1 MLGTSTIKIKGVQNL
16 KEASYNIMP
25 DRIEAGTLLM
35 AAAITGGRIKIK
47 SVIPEHIS
55 PLLLKLEETGCKI
68 WTENRSVSLLAPKRL
83 KAVSIITMPY
93 PRISN
98 RFAINFY

>member
-1 MLGTSTIKIKGVQNL
+1 MLGTSIIKIKGVQNL

-25 DRIEAGTLLM
+25 DRIEAGTLLI
-35 AAAITGGRIKIK
+35 ASAITGGRVKIK

-55 PLLLKLEETGCKI
+55 PLILKLEEAGCKI
-68 WTENRSVSLLAPKRL
+68 WIENRSVILVAPKRL
-83 KAVSIITMPY
+83 KAVSITTMPY

-98 RFAINFY
+98 

>member
-1 MLGTSTIKIKGVQNL
+1 MADGTSCIKIKGVQNL

-35 AAAITGGRIKIK
+35 AASITGGRVKLK
-47 SVIPEHIS
+47 SVVPEHIS
-55 PLLLKLEETGCKI
+55 PLLLKLEEAGCKI
-68 WTENRSVSLLAPKRL
+68 WTENRSISLVAPRRL
-83 KAVSIITMPY
+83 KAVSITTMPY

-98 RFAINFY
+98 